1 MSLIKVAQQM
11 RYDFLFIQR
20 KKGEKKHKVIGAC
33 VFVCVCVFGTGW
45 RDWGIGEGEFI
56 KISKR

>member
-20 KKGEKKHKVIGAC
+20 KKGAKKHEVIGAC

-45 RDWGIGEGEFI
+45 RGWGIGEG
-56 KISKR
+56 